1 MCFCS
6 GREMESVPFLHQL
19 IRYHPDHVKGL
30 ILLGDFYVNHMRDLS
45 AANNCYNRILEVEPD
60 NIQARHNIC
69 VVMVERG
76 QLLEARNCLKDC
88 LKLKHEDYILKHIQI
103 IEERLSLSATQP
115 SINNKSVGGSENK

>member
-1 MCFCS
+1 
-6 GREMESVPFLHQL
+6 MESVPFLHQL

-76 QLLEARNCLKDC
+76 QLLDARNCLKDC

-115 SINNKSVGGSENK
+115 SINNKSVGGSEDR